1 MRCSS
6 FARDAEKIITAL
18 VAKAK
23 LIKLIKLTKDRLLSE
38 KLSGS

>member
-6 FARDAEKIITAL
+6 SARDADKIFTAI
-18 VAKAK
+18 VAIAK
-23 LIKLIKLTKDRLLSE
+23 LIKLIKLTKDRMLSE